1 MYNLQKVISCGILL
15 DTRKNY
21 VWGCEICLIVLLC
34 KLSSYIKCKGGF
46 ALKKDKITAGIL
58 IGNIFAG
65 HSDDMLNGLVHAAE
79 DNDMNLLFFMGVHA
93 NCFDDYATDKNEER
107 FFYQFSAVFD
117 YAKIS
122 GIDILIIAYS
132 TFYLYIEESKE
143 DFFKRF
149 EDFPVPIIIVGD
161 EYKDYL
167 SVITDNRDGIR
178 KCMEH
183 LIVKHGYTKIVYLSG
198 PKENNKDSYER
209 LCAYY
214 DVMKEHGLEVTD
226 FMVEYG
232 DYSANSAPLFGKLLD
247 NNPGVEAVVCANDTM
262 AIAGY
267 GECINR
273 QMAPGTDIAITGF
286 DDIPEAK
293 TVNPP
298 LTTIEQNSYDLGYMA
313 IKKAVDLYYNDNHDS
328 VQVPVYFKHRE
339 SCRRK
344 ISGDENEIEILEQVT
359 VEELAEKYCNQILDK
374 VFLYKMSIIEDKLIW
389 NYLHGIMVHIFDNY
403 INKENPE
410 YDMEFIDAGIR
421 ELVNSKKIAVY
432 QFSMEFCKQIIKILF
447 FVNDEEK
454 RKGLDELIIHI
465 MEFIQDMKIVDTDFR
480 MDTLQRNIWTIPFIT
495 RDMVANIDNMEHGY
509 EELMKRLQFMV
520 INNAYLFLLKEPIV
534 CNNIAEWSCPRELE
548 LVAKIQQGS
557 IEFTG
562 IDVKLNKEQG
572 IADIISWDNSNNIM
586 GTYTLFSRNRV
597 YGILVCEVTSD
608 NITSMYSASLHM
620 GSTFRYIE
628 VVGEQRKIQKE
639 LENAM
644 EILKNKNDILNMIS
658 EKDELTGLYNRRGFL
673 ENAITCLQKQSNY
686 VLCLYADLDHLKE
699 INDVYGHT
707 EGDFAI
713 RQAGIYL
720 KESMRN
726 ADIIGR
732 IGGDEFAAVAI
743 IKEEAMGEQIRDR
756 IILASKIFNQC
767 SDKPYYIEVSIGYA
781 VFRWESGLELNQML
795 SKADYMLYE
804 SKIHRRKTI
813 KK

>member
-1 MYNLQKVISCGILL
+1 MDSN
-15 DTRKNY
+15 
-21 VWGCEICLIVLLC
+21 
-34 KLSSYIKCKGGF
+34 CKGGL
-46 ALKKDKITAGIL
+46 ALKKDKITVGIL
-58 IGNIFAG
+58 IGNIFAK
-65 HSDDMLNGLVHAAE
+65 HSDDMLNGIVHAAE
-79 DNDMNLLFFMGVHA
+79 DNEINLLFFMGAHA
-93 NCFDDYATDKNEER
+93 NCFDDYAADKNEER

-117 YAKIS
+117 YVKIS
-122 GIDILIIAYS
+122 SLDVLIIAYS
-132 TFYLYIEESKE
+132 TFYLYMEESKE
-143 DFFKRF
+143 NFFKRF
-149 EDFPVPIIIVGD
+149 EDVSVPIIMVGD
-161 EYKDYL
+161 EHKDYL

-183 LIVKHGYTKIVYLSG
+183 LIKKHGYTKIVYLSG

-214 DVMKEHGLEVTD
+214 DVMKEHGFEVTD
-226 FMVEYG
+226 SMVEYG
-232 DYSANSAPLFGKLLD
+232 DYSAKSAPLFGKLLD

-267 GECINR
+267 TECINR
-273 QMAPGTDIAITGF
+273 QMTPGVDIAITGF

-293 TVNPP
+293 TANPP

-313 IKKAVDLYYNDNHDS
+313 IKKAIDLYYNDNHDS

-339 SCRRK
+339 SCTRK
-344 ISGDENEIEILEQVT
+344 VSQDEGKTEITEEIQVEQLAKKCCDQILE
-359 VEELAEKYCNQILDK
+359 K

-389 NYLHGIMVHIFDNY
+389 NYLHSIIVHIFDNY

-410 YDMEFIDAGIR
+410 YDMEFIDVGIR
-421 ELVNSKKIAVY
+421 ELVNSKKISVY
-432 QFSMEFCKQIIKILF
+432 EFTTELCKQINKLLF
-447 FVNDEEK
+447 FSDNEEK
-454 RKGLDELIIHI
+454 RKNLYELMVHI
-465 MEFIQDMKIVDTDFR
+465 LEFVQDVKVVDTNFR
-480 MDTLQRNIWTIPFIT
+480 IDTLQRNIWTTPFIN
-495 RDMVANIDNMEHGY
+495 RDMVANIDNMERGY

-520 INNAYLFLLKEPIV
+520 INNAYLFLLKTPIV
-534 CNNIAEWSCPRELE
+534 CNDITEWSCPDELE
-548 LVAKIQQGS
+548 LVAKIEQGN
-557 IEFTG
+557 IEFSN
-562 IDVKLNKEQG
+562 IDVKVNREHGLSE
-572 IADIISWDNSNNIM
+572 IIFGDNSNNM
-586 GTYTLFSRNRV
+586 GTYTLFSGNRV

-620 GSTFRYIE
+620 GSTFQYIE
-628 VVGEQRKIQKE
+628 LILEQRVIQKE

-644 EILKNKNDILNMIS
+644 EVLKNKNDILNMIS

-673 ENAITCLQKQSNY
+673 ENAITSLQKQSKY

-713 RQAGIYL
+713 RQAGKYL
-720 KESMRN
+720 KESLRS
-726 ADIIGR
+726 ADTIGR

-756 IILASKIFNQC
+756 IILASKIFNQN

-781 VFRWESGLELNQML
+781 VFQWKNGLELNQML

-804 SKIHRRKTI
+804 SKAHRRKSI
-813 KK
+813 RKQ